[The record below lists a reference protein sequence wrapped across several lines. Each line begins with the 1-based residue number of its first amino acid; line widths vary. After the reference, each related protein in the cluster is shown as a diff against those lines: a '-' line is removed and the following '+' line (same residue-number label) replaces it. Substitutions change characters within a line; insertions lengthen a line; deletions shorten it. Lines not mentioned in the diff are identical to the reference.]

1 MSGGPVIVF
10 AEMPEAAGR
19 DLSIERGQLPPS
31 AHVETFTYRGDKEAL
46 IGACRDADA
55 ILTDYVPFDDSVL
68 QHLQRCRIISVA
80 ATGWDCVDVAAAAA
94 RGIGVSC
101 VGEYCTQEVADH
113 TLALLLALNRRL
125 LAYHEQVQTHL
136 DWRWNEV
143 RDVRRLAGQT
153 MGLIGFGRIG
163 QAVCRRARAFG
174 LEVLASDPRVDEQT
188 ARRLEARLCDVD
200 ELLAAS
206 HIVSLHCNLHA
217 GNVGLLN
224 RDAFAR
230 MRLRP
235 LLINVARGGLID
247 ETDLVRALD
256 DGQVRGAALDVLA
269 QESPDLG
276 RHPLAGRADVF
287 LTPHVAFYSEA
298 ALADLRRISAQNI
311 GAYLQ
316 GRPGDVFRLVSA
328 AEVAL

>member
-1 MSGGPVIVF
+1 
-10 AEMPEAAGR
+10 MPEAAGR

-31 AHVETFTYRGDKEAL
+31 ARIETFTYRGDNEAL

-68 QHLQRCRIISVA
+68 QHLRRCRIISVA
-80 ATGWDCVDVAAAAA
+80 ATGWDCVDVAAACA

-113 TLALLLALNRRL
+113 TLALLLAMTRRL
-125 LAYHEQVQTHL
+125 LAYHEQVQTHR

-143 RDVRRLAGQT
+143 RDVQRLAGRT

-174 LEVLASDPRVDEQT
+174 LEVLVSDPRIDEQT
-188 ARRLEARLCDVD
+188 ARRHEARLCDVE

-206 HIVSLHCNLHA
+206 HIVSLHCNLHS

-224 RDAFAR
+224 REAFAR

-235 LLINVARGGLID
+235 LLINVARGGLIV
-247 ETDLVRALD
+247 EADLVRALD
-256 DGQVRGAALDVLA
+256 DRQVSGAALDVLA
-269 QESPDLG
+269 QDSPDLG
-276 RHPLAGRADVF
+276 RHPLAGRADVL

-311 GAYLQ
+311 AAYLQ
-316 GRPGDVFRLVSA
+316 GKHGDVFRLVSA
-328 AEVAL
+328 AEIAP